1 MNEKKIF
8 YYMSLFLYSLR
19 HKKNIA
25 KNTLFRY
32 IYIFIVTD
40 SYLNNSDEVLFYD
53 ELTIDSDIGIVNA
66 SQMET
71 TLVRLRS
78 ENYIEL
84 QGFKIQVCEKLNN
97 YCNKIQNKSLK
108 VESDIRVISY
118 FVNILSSYSDEII
131 LNVFFNEPNVEDAL
145 SRNKISISLSDNKLN
160 ELLVKFQKE
169 AEKYGKNLDYYDTF
183 VTWLDFVFEEYLE
196 GKRVDV

>member
-71 TLVRLRS
+71 TLVRLKS

-97 YCNKIQNKSLK
+97 YCNEIQNKSLK
-108 VESDIRVISY
+108 VENDIRVISY

-169 AEKYGKNLDYYDTF
+169 AEKYGINLDYYDTF

>member
-97 YCNKIQNKSLK
+97 YCNEIQNKSLK

-169 AEKYGKNLDYYDTF
+169 AEKYGINLDYYDTF

>member
-1 MNEKKIF
+1 
-8 YYMSLFLYSLR
+8 
-19 HKKNIA
+19 
-25 KNTLFRY
+25 
-32 IYIFIVTD
+32 

>member
-40 SYLNNSDEVLFYD
+40 SYLNNSDEESFYD

-78 ENYIEL
+78 ENYVEL

-97 YCNKIQNKSLK
+97 YCNEIQKKSLK

-118 FVNILSSYSDEII
+118 FVSILSSYSDEII

-169 AEKYGKNLDYYDTF
+169 AEKYGINLDYYDTF

>member
-40 SYLNNSDEVLFYD
+40 SYLNNSDEESFYD
-53 ELTIDSDIGIVNA
+53 ELMIDSDIGIVNA

-78 ENYIEL
+78 ENYVEL

-97 YCNKIQNKSLK
+97 YCNEIQKKSLK

-118 FVNILSSYSDEII
+118 FVSILSSYSDEII

-169 AEKYGKNLDYYDTF
+169 AEKYGINLDYYDTF

>member
-1 MNEKKIF
+1 MTVS
-8 YYMSLFLYSLR
+8 SLFLYSLR

-71 TLVRLRS
+71 TLVRLKS

-97 YCNKIQNKSLK
+97 YCNEIQNKSLK
-108 VESDIRVISY
+108 VENDIRVISY

-169 AEKYGKNLDYYDTF
+169 AEKYGINLDYYDTF

>member
-1 MNEKKIF
+1 
-8 YYMSLFLYSLR
+8 
-19 HKKNIA
+19 
-25 KNTLFRY
+25 
-32 IYIFIVTD
+32 
-40 SYLNNSDEVLFYD
+40 
-53 ELTIDSDIGIVNA
+53 
-66 SQMET
+66 
-71 TLVRLRS
+71 
-78 ENYIEL
+78 
-84 QGFKIQVCEKLNN
+84 
-97 YCNKIQNKSLK
+97 
-108 VESDIRVISY
+108 
-118 FVNILSSYSDEII
+118 I

>member
-1 MNEKKIF
+1 M
-8 YYMSLFLYSLR
+8 
-19 HKKNIA
+19 
-25 KNTLFRY
+25 
-32 IYIFIVTD
+32 
-40 SYLNNSDEVLFYD
+40 LFYD

-71 TLVRLRS
+71 TLVRLKS

-97 YCNKIQNKSLK
+97 YCNEIQNKSLK
-108 VESDIRVISY
+108 VENDIRVISY

-169 AEKYGKNLDYYDTF
+169 AEKYGINLDYYDTF